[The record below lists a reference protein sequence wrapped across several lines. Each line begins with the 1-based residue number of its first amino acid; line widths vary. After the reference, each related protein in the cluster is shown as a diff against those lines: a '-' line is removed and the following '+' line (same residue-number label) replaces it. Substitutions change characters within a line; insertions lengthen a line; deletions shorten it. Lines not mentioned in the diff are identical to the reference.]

1 MKMMQDAST
10 YDVLTFGDFRLDPVR
25 FVLHKGA
32 SPVRLGSRAL
42 EILILLAQRAG
53 QVVTKNELLDR
64 VWPKGVAQ
72 EATLRVH
79 IAALRKAL
87 GDGGHGTRYVENFS
101 GRGYRFV
108 APVTRRRESSTFEV
122 ASTLPAAEPARV
134 DDVPVP
140 LSRMVGCAHVVAA
153 LTIRV
158 LRQRLVTIVG
168 PGGAGKSLAAAAV
181 VEKQVAAYEHG
192 VRFVDLSAVNDSR
205 GACEALGAALGL
217 AEVAEDG
224 MSGVLSFLQDK
235 STLIV
240 LDNCERVVEAAAAL
254 AERVLQR
261 APGVHL
267 LATSREPLRAVSE
280 YVHRLPPLELP
291 APASDLVCAEALAY
305 PAIQLFVE
313 RASASLDSFK
323 LTEEDLP
330 AVVEICRRLEGN
342 PLAIE
347 LAAAR
352 VDFFGVR
359 GLAGRLEDCLG
370 LLTRGPRTAAA
381 RHQSLRASLDWSYEL
396 LSPLEQTVLRRLAT
410 LAAGFSM
417 ESANETVA
425 DGKIGAAD
433 VFDALTNLV
442 AKSLVHT
449 NVTDESIRY
458 RLSDAARA
466 YAMEKLLNTDE
477 SSRAARLQDWSDA
490 TNVIGWK

>member
-32 SPVRLGSRAL
+32 KPVRLGSRAL

-64 VWPKGVAQ
+64 VWPQGVAQ

-87 GDGGHGTRYVENFS
+87 GDGGHGVRYVENFS

-122 ASTLPAAEPARV
+122 ASTSPTAEPAHV
-134 DDVPVP
+134 DDTPVP
-140 LSRMVGCAHVVAA
+140 LARMIGRAREVAA

-168 PGGAGKSLAAAAV
+168 PGGAGKSLLAAAV

-192 VRFVDLSAVNDSR
+192 VRFVDLSAVTDSH
-205 GACEALGAALGL
+205 GVCEALGLALGL
-217 AEVAEDG
+217 AKIAEDV

-235 STLIV
+235 SILIV
-240 LDNCERVVEAAAAL
+240 LDNCERVVAATAAL
-254 AERVLQR
+254 AEKVLHR

-280 YVHRLPPLELP
+280 YVHRLAPLEVP
-291 APASDLVCAEALAY
+291 APASDLACAEALAY

-313 RASASLDSFK
+313 RASASLDAFE

-381 RHQSLRASLDWSYEL
+381 RHQSLRANLDWSYEL

-417 ESANETVA
+417 ESANTTAA
-425 DGKIGAAD
+425 DGEIGAVD

-442 AKSLVHT
+442 AKSLLHT
-449 NVTDESIRY
+449 KVTDEGICY
-458 RLSDAARA
+458 RLSAAVQA
-466 YAMEKLLNTDE
+466 YAKEKLLNTDE
-477 SSRAARLQDWSDA
+477 SSRGARLQYWSDA
-490 TNVIGWK
+490 TTVIGWK